1 MVDERKIFGGSGE
14 KLAAA
19 HLKKKGYEIV
29 ELNWSCRLGEVDLI
43 AKTEGVLV
51 FCEVKS
57 RRGTGFGSP
66 FEAITAGKQARLHR
80 LGEYYWSFKTDR
92 SLTVRFD
99 AIAIIHNGAGI
110 EVDHIENAF

>member
-29 ELNWSCRLGEVDLI
+29 DLNWRCRLGEVDLI
-43 AKTEGVLV
+43 AKTDGVLV

-57 RRGTGFGSP
+57 RRGAGFGSP
-66 FEAITAGKQARLHR
+66 FEAITAGKQIRLRR

-99 AIAIIHNGAGI
+99 AIAIIHGSAGI
-110 EVDHIENAF
+110 EVDHIEDAF

>member
-1 MVDERKIFGGSGE
+1 MADERKILGGSGE

-29 ELNWSCRLGEVDLI
+29 ELNWRCRLGEIDLI
-43 AKTEGVLV
+43 AKTAGVLA

-57 RRGTGFGSP
+57 RRGAGFGSP
-66 FEAITAGKQARLHR
+66 FEAITSSKQARLRR

-99 AIAIIHNGAGI
+99 AIAVLYDGESLEI
-110 EVDHIENAF
+110 DHIENAF